1 MIGETYNN
9 YKIIEPLG
17 EGGMARVYIAEDT
30 RDGSRV
36 ALKVSRESV
45 PFSRESVS
53 NEFDA
58 LRKLDHPSFPKSHDR
73 FEIGERVALVM
84 DLVEGEPAENLIDNL
99 HQDLPAAVNFLKKA
113 FAAMAH
119 AGARGVIHAD
129 LKPENM
135 LIKDDEVSII
145 DFGLAT
151 GATTLTAE
159 DIKDIKGTLNYLSP
173 EQAEGAPLDVRS
185 DIFSMGVISYQALT
199 GKLPFDSGYDM
210 ATLYAIM
217 YEEPTPPSKVNT
229 ALGTK
234 VDTFIATLLQKSP
247 DDRFPDCASALTA
260 LEELEDN
267 LTDDDKGGQVKIT
280 VVPFEFRG
288 SADETDALA
297 EGLTE
302 ELIVGLSKVE
312 DIDVTPLSLIKRHG
326 GSELTPERA
335 KSEFGADFLL
345 SGSVRRGG
353 DQVRVT
359 TSLIDTATTKL
370 LWSDRHDT
378 AFTDLFDVQDQIS
391 AAILRALHPYIRP
404 EMAITETRR
413 GTSSVEAYEYY
424 LKARNYLT
432 RNTTE
437 DMDFARQMLDK
448 AIEVDKEYPL
458 AYAGMA
464 DLYGSLYM
472 NFISHDNETWE
483 KGVENAK
490 KAIDL
495 DPALPNGYRA
505 HGRLLHLKGKYKEAI
520 DTLIRAAA
528 LDASYGET
536 YRTLAWACVGSG
548 DLEQSLAWTRKALSL
563 DAGNEETVLL
573 KGILHTDLNEMPR
586 AIDAFNRCLEMK
598 PDYGRAHYLLA
609 RSYQRM
615 GRFDEALE
623 KYIPAAKFG
632 GDYNIHLDYGWL
644 LFGLGKRE
652 EGMRSIE
659 RACQEKEIEFVA
671 RFYLGYTKHLCG
683 DEEGARKDYAIA
695 REQSQSLL
703 KGGDNSGYSL
713 MTIAFTEAILDVEG
727 LGEESYKECESF
739 VEDNGELAF
748 MMGRY
753 CILRE
758 WKDEALNWIG
768 RAICTRMGPSLD
780 ELLVDPMLEGIRADI
795 ENLRAKPKAA

>member
-1 MIGETYNN
+1 MIGETHNN
-9 YKIIEPLG
+9 YKILEPLG
-17 EGGMARVYIAEDT
+17 EGGMARVYIAEDV
-30 RDGSRV
+30 RDGARV

-53 NEFDA
+53 NEFEA
-58 LRKLDHPSFPKSHDR
+58 LQKLDHPSFPKGHDR

-84 DLVEGEPAENLIDNL
+84 DLMKGESAENLIDGL
-99 HQDLPAAVNFLKKA
+99 HQDLPKAMDFLKKA

-135 LIKDDEVSII
+135 LIKGDKVGII

-173 EQAEGAPLDVRS
+173 EQAEGAPLDIRS

-199 GKLPFDSGYDM
+199 GELPFDSGYDM

-217 YEEPTPPSKVNT
+217 YEEATPPSKVNT

-234 VDTFIATLLQKSP
+234 VDTFIAKLLEKSP
-247 DDRFPDCASALTA
+247 DDRFPDCANALTA
-260 LEELEDN
+260 LEKLEDH
-267 LTDDDKGGQVKIT
+267 LTEDDHGAQVKIT
-280 VVPFEFRG
+280 VAPFEFRG

-312 DIDVTPLSLIKRHG
+312 DIDVTPLSVIKRHG

-345 SGSVRRGG
+345 LGSVRRGG

-370 LWSDRHDT
+370 IWSEKNDT

-391 AAILRALHPYIRP
+391 AAILKALHPYIRP
-404 EMAITETRR
+404 DMAVTETRR
-413 GTSSVEAYEYY
+413 GTDSVEAYEYY

-437 DMDFARQMLDK
+437 DMNFARQMLGK
-448 AIEVDKEYPL
+448 AIEIDSEYPL

-505 HGRLLHLKGKYKEAI
+505 HGRLLHLKGNYKEAI

-586 AIDAFNRCLEMK
+586 AIDAFNRCLELK

-623 KYIPAAKFG
+623 KYIPATKFG

-652 EGMRSIE
+652 DGIRSIE
-659 RACQEKEIEFVA
+659 RACQEKEIEFSA
-671 RFYLGYTKHLCG
+671 RFYLGYAKHLCG
-683 DEEGARKDYAIA
+683 DEAGAREDYSIA
-695 REQSQSLL
+695 REQSQKLL
-703 KGGDNSGYSL
+703 QGGDNSGYSL
-713 MTIAFTEAILDVEG
+713 MTIALTEAALGVDD
-727 LGEESYKECESF
+727 LGEESYRECETF

-753 CILRE
+753 CIVRD

-780 ELLVDPMLEGIRADI
+780 ELLVDPMLEEIRDDI
-795 ENLRAKPKAA
+795 ENLRATPRAA